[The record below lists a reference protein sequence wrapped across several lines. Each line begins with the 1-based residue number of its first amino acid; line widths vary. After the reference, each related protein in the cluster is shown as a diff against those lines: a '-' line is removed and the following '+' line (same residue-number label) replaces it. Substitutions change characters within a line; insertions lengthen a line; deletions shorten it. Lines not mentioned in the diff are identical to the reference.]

1 MNITMTQSYN
11 LKDFN
16 KDVNSLLM
24 NCITDGQ
31 KIIDI
36 KLATT
41 TVGGSPLYT
50 AMIIMN
56 RKDSV

>member
-41 TVGGSPLYT
+41 TVGGAPLYT
-50 AMIIMN
+50 AMIIHEP
-56 RKDSV
+56 KE

>member
-1 MNITMTQSYN
+1 MNITMTQAYN

-41 TVGGSPLYT
+41 TVGGAPLYT